1 MAQATQGQNIQ
12 DQLSQAQQAA
22 WAQMTAQPQSSLHP
36 MATAGSLPPPPTL
49 PIQSI
54 TASKKSNG
62 KGTATNMNKLS
73 LFAVSLTLML
83 SGALTFLSGVLLG
96 LWFVGPSTSSAPT
109 NQAPAVNLAIP
120 QEEQQPPAQANPAP
134 QYTQP
139 SNYAKALG
147 MATGGVIA
155 SAPPPDDVPSFL
167 KPLMKATQ
175 NAVGQQVGSK
185 VEQTISHVSSPSSRH
200 SASSSSQHNAPSSP
214 STAQHNAPSS
224 GAPTSSPSQ
233 SSTPPTPTVEPSATS
248 QDKSLSSAQTGDG
261 DYTVQLGAYAAKDNA
276 IALVNHLQ
284 GLSLPSQVV
293 EGKSSDGGSLYYVH
307 SGQYKDYSL
316 ALVAATQLASGPIP
330 GAVVTK
336 VTKQK

>member
-1 MAQATQGQNIQ
+1 MAQATQAQNIQ
-12 DQLSQAQQAA
+12 DQLSQAKQSA
-22 WAQMTAQPQSSLHP
+22 WVQMTGQPQSSLHP
-36 MATAGSLPPPPTL
+36 MATASSLTPPPTL

-96 LWFVGPSTSSAPT
+96 LWFAGPSTSSVPT
-109 NQAPAVNLAIP
+109 NQASAVNLAIP
-120 QEEQQPPAQANPAP
+120 QEEQRPPAQANPAP

-139 SNYAKALG
+139 SNYAKAMG
-147 MATGGVIA
+147 VATGGVIA

-185 VEQTISHVSSPSSRH
+185 VEQTISHVPSPSTRH
-200 SASSSSQHNAPSSP
+200 SAPSSP
-214 STAQHNAPSS
+214 SSFQPNTPSS
-224 GAPTSSPSQ
+224 GAPTSPFPSPSQ
-233 SSTPPTPTVEPSATS
+233 SSTLPTSKVEPSAAS
-248 QDKSLSSAQTGDG
+248 EDKSLSSAQTGDG

-307 SGQYKDYSL
+307 SGLYKDYSL